1 MMRKQDEETLKINKK
16 NYITPLLNIVTIEME
31 EGIASGSAT
40 TLPSS
45 PNGQIR
51 EEWETAPDED
61 RPFEWS

>member
-16 NYITPLLNIVTIEME
+16 NYIPPLLNIVTIEME

-45 PNGQIR
+45 SNGQIR

>member
-1 MMRKQDEETLKINKK
+1 MMRKQDEDTLKIRKK
-16 NYITPLLNIVTIEME
+16 NYIPPLLNIVTIEME
-31 EGIASGSAT
+31 EGIAAGSGT

-45 PNGQIR
+45 SNGQIR